1 MKKKQKWNSINQL
14 SDLRKLLETSDEW
27 RQKNVYPFLKV
38 GDVWWIPDEITNFGN
53 RQKHPWI
60 VITPYRHTMPN
71 VTIAPRTTSFRKND
85 KSRGVITPAGI
96 PPGLD
101 MEGLFLLDLLRTFP
115 IEKFVYCDYVN
126 QLDTHYVQL
135 IKEYIRDNII

>member
-14 SDLRKLLETSDEW
+14 SDLRKLLETSNEW
-27 RQKNVYPFLKV
+27 QQKNIQPFLKI
-38 GDVWWIPDEITNFGN
+38 GDVWWIPDEITKFGN

-60 VITPYRHTMPN
+60 VITPYRDTISN

-126 QLDTHYVQL
+126 RLDTHYVQL
-135 IKEYIRDNII
+135 IKEYIRDNAI